1 MLFILYGCIPH
12 LILYV
17 TEKLGFSRFMNHQYQ
32 KSYQANTYGPTK
44 QEVQSEFKSTKKDI
58 KAELYNLDGL
68 PFQC

>member
-1 MLFILYGCIPH
+1 
-12 LILYV
+12 
-17 TEKLGFSRFMNHQYQ
+17 MNHQYQ